1 MLGFDCLQY
10 AKMEGGGLHTES
22 GQKLDGGKSWEQG
35 YSIQLQ
41 CSCRYTDFDDIHTT
55 PQP

>member
-10 AKMEGGGLHTES
+10 AKMEGGGFCILKVVKNWMVGSPGNKATA
-22 GQKLDGGKSWEQG
+22 
-35 YSIQLQ
+35 
-41 CSCRYTDFDDIHTT
+41 CSCRYTDFCDDIHTT